1 MRFVA
6 GVMEHRMTATH
17 DPTST
22 ATEMAKSAGRALQDD
37 AGALKHVAQAT
48 ASRQIERQ
56 KGAAS
61 EIIGDVA
68 SAVRRAG
75 EELGH
80 NQRQTPARL
89 ASQAS
94 DGLDS
99 LARTLASKGP
109 EEIVDTA
116 RDFAHRNPVAFAGIC
131 AVSGFALARFLRS
144 SSEPQGAPESPRPAK
159 GLDGAGPDLELQP

>member
-1 MRFVA
+1 
-6 GVMEHRMTATH
+6 MTATH

-22 ATEMAKSAGRALQDD
+22 ATDMAKSAGRTLQDD
-37 AGALKHVAQAT
+37 VGQLKHVAQAT

-61 EIIGDVA
+61 EVVSDVA

-75 EELGH
+75 EELGQ
-80 NQRQTPARL
+80 NERQTPARL

-99 LARTLASKGP
+99 LARALANKSP
-109 EEIVDTA
+109 EEILDAA

-144 SSEPQGAPESPRPAK
+144 SSEPQRPAEAPMRSNR
-159 GLDGAGPDLELQP
+159 LDSAGADLELQS